1 MKNESVNHP
10 KHYSNGY
17 TTEVE
22 CNMFKRVLPL
32 GLSDAFKYVWRA
44 GIKPDNPESQDL
56 SKALWY
62 LDDIRELY
70 YICDTV
76 SDNMYIRN
84 LINFLPKSS
93 LPLWKYYTLRCILEG
108 NVEKAYGYIETQ
120 LRKLTAHN
128 NRP

>member
-1 MKNESVNHP
+1 MKNESVSHP
-10 KHYSNGY
+10 KYYSNGY

-22 CNMFKRVLPL
+22 CNMFKRVLPS

-44 GIKPDNPESQDL
+44 GSKSDNPESQDL

-70 YICDTV
+70 HLCDTV
-76 SDNMYIRN
+76 SDNIYIRN
-84 LINFLPKSS
+84 LVNFLPKSS

-108 NVEKAYGYIETQ
+108 NTEKAYEYIETH
-120 LRKLTAHN
+120 LRKLTAS
-128 NRP
+128 